1 MKYER
6 VARRFSD
13 ILARN
18 NMTAKE
24 LAEQSGVSESSI
36 SQYMNGNH
44 KPSNIS
50 SGKIARVFG
59 INPLWLMGYDVS
71 MDQNQSVISDEASIA
86 EALMAADALKYKD
99 ILLNAGFILN
109 QMNEF
114 GDQYILMPTTIEGPL
129 GSALTLDIN
138 GVQEFNQNLEKSIEA
153 FTIEF
158 MQEKFSSV
166 YKMRSSRS

>member
-1 MKYER
+1 MKYEK

-13 ILARN
+13 ILTRN

-36 SQYMNGNH
+36 SQYINGNH

-50 SGKIARVFG
+50 SGKVARVFG

-71 MDQNQSVISDEASIA
+71 IDQKPGVITDEESIT
-86 EALMAADALKYKD
+86 EALMTADALKYKD
-99 ILLNAGFILN
+99 ILLNSGFILN

-114 GDQYILMPTTIEGPL
+114 GDQYLLMPTSIDGPL

-138 GVQEFNQNLEKSIEA
+138 GVQEFNQQLEKAIET
-153 FTIEF
+153 FTLTY
-158 MQEKFSSV
+158 MQEKFTSV
-166 YKMRSSRS
+166 YKMRSRS